1 MVTAAATTATTA
13 SWTHNNQHTHE
24 KCPQHMSHLPH
35 ELAYLIYHEAPPGD
49 IGHGYSATVWLCRA
63 SYELVQGST
72 GRSFHL
78 VQDLIVAAGRRR
90 RTLII
95 RSTCDGHF
103 VYHNAILI
111 CRKGCGCGWRRGR
124 QQCVSHV
131 TGAYV
136 NRRGDAR
143 STLFPLVCR
152 LN

>member
-1 MVTAAATTATTA
+1 MVILALISLGTKATTRTTA

-49 IGHGYSATVWLCRA
+49 IGHSATVCVTDCLTMLAQLLWRGGGV
-63 SYELVQGST
+63 VQGST
-72 GRSFHL
+72 GRLFHL

-90 RTLII
+90 GTLII

-111 CRKGCGCGWRRGR
+111 RRRGR
-124 QQCVSHV
+124 GS
-131 TGAYV
+131 GSG
-136 NRRGDAR
+136 RGSSNA
-143 STLFPLVCR
+143 FPM
-152 LN
+152 